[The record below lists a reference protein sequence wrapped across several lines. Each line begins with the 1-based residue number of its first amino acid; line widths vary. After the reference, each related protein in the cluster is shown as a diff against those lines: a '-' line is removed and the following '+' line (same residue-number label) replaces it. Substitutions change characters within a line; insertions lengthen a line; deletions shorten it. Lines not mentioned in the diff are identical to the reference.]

1 MYVGVSYVIPYS
13 RAPTF
18 TQFCEK
24 AGNPD
29 CVQKTNFRPRAVVTK
44 YARG

>member
-29 CVQKTNFRPRAVVTK
+29 CAEDQFQTPSSSDEVR
-44 YARG
+44 